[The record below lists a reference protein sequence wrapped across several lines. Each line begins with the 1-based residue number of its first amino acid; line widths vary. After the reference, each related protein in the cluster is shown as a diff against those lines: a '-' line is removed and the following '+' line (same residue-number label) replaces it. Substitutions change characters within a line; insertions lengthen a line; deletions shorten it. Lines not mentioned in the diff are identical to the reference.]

1 MRIILASN
9 NQNKLREMSEILLP
23 FGCEVI
29 SQSQAG
35 VDIDVEETGS
45 TFEENAALKAEAF
58 YRLTSQPVISDDS
71 GLEVDALGG
80 EPGVYSARY
89 GGEEAKGRRKELLLS
104 RLEGV
109 SEEKRTARFVCV
121 IHYIDGEG
129 QSHSFRGECEG
140 RISFEKR
147 GEMGFGY
154 DPVFIPESH
163 YSDGLTFAQIPAEEK
178 NELSHRGKALKMLAE
193 YIKENDNVKQ

>member
-23 FGCEVI
+23 LGCEVI

-35 VDIDVEETGS
+35 VDIEVEETGT

-58 YRLTSQPVISDDS
+58 FKLTGQSVISDDS
-71 GLEVDALGG
+71 GLEVDFLGG

-104 RLEGV
+104 KLEGV
-109 SEEKRTARFVCV
+109 PKEKRTARFVCV
-121 IHYIDGEG
+121 IHYIDAAGLP
-129 QSHSFRGECEG
+129 HSFRGECEG
-140 RISFEKR
+140 RISFEKQ
-147 GEMGFGY
+147 GDKGFGY

-163 YSDGLTFAQIPAEEK
+163 YGDGLTFAQISADEK
-178 NELSHRGKALKMLAE
+178 NKLSHRGKALKMLAE
-193 YIKENDNVKQ
+193 YIEENDKC